1 MKLKY
6 VVHLND
12 EQRAALKQLLNAGR
26 APARKLTHARI
37 LLAVDQNGA
46 ARSDV
51 ETADFLQVSA
61 NTVYRVRQRFSEGGV
76 EHALNHLHPQ
86 HLKPHTL
93 NEAAEAHLIALACTH
108 EEGQARLSLRLL
120 ADKMVELGHVPA
132 VSHETIRKT
141 LKKMSSSR
149 I

>member
-12 EQRAALKQLLNAGR
+12 EQRAALKQLLNVGR

-37 LLAVDQNGA
+37 LLAVDHNGA
-46 ARSDV
+46 ARSDL

-61 NTVYRVRQRFSEGGV
+61 NTVYRVRQRFSEGGL

-141 LKKMSSSR
+141 LKKTSSSR

>member
-6 VVHLND
+6 AVYLSN
-12 EQRAALKQLLNAGR
+12 EQRVMLKQLLNAGR

-37 LLAVDQNGA
+37 LLAVDKDGPA
-46 ARSDV
+46 HSDLATV
-51 ETADFLQVSA
+51 EFLQVSA
-61 NTVYRVRQRFSEGGV
+61 ATVYRVRQRFVEGGL

-93 NEAAEAHLIALACTH
+93 SETAEAHLIALACTH

-120 ADKMVELGHVPA
+120 ADKMVELGHVPK
-132 VSHETIRKT
+132 VSHETVRKT

-149 I
+149 T

>member
-6 VVHLND
+6 AVYLSN
-12 EQRAALKQLLNAGR
+12 EQRVMLKQLLNAGR

-37 LLAVDQNGA
+37 LLAVDKDGPA
-46 ARSDV
+46 HSDLATV
-51 ETADFLQVSA
+51 EFLQVSA
-61 NTVYRVRQRFSEGGV
+61 ATVYRVRQRFVEGGL

-93 NEAAEAHLIALACTH
+93 SETAEAHLIALACTH
-108 EEGQARLSLRLL
+108 EEGQACLSLRLL
-120 ADKMVELGHVPA
+120 ADKMVELGHVPK
-132 VSHETIRKT
+132 VSHETVRKT

-149 I
+149 T

>member
-6 VVHLND
+6 VVHLDD
-12 EQRAALKQLLNAGR
+12 EQRATLKQLLNAGR

-37 LLAVDQNGA
+37 LLAVDKNGSA
-46 ARSDV
+46 HSDV
-51 ETADFLQVSA
+51 NAADFLHVSA
-61 NTVYRVRQRFSEGGV
+61 NTVYRVRQRFAEGGV

-93 NEAAEAHLIALACTH
+93 SETAEAHLIALACTH

-141 LKKMSSSR
+141 LKKTSSSR

>member
-1 MKLKY
+1 MKLKC

-12 EQRAALKQLLNAGR
+12 EQRATLKQLLNAGR

-37 LLAVDQNGA
+37 LLAVDKNGSA
-46 ARSDV
+46 HSDV
-51 ETADFLQVSA
+51 NAADFLHVSA
-61 NTVYRVRQRFSEGGV
+61 NTVYRVRQRFAEGGV

-93 NEAAEAHLIALACTH
+93 SETAEAYLIALACTH

-132 VSHETIRKT
+132 VSRETIRKT
-141 LKKMSSSR
+141 LKKTSSSR